1 MSQIANGI
9 AVIRKTINARRNQV
23 TVNGSEGLLHHSVGL
38 FIHTIEYVPN
48 IIKKAV
54 KETPNKTVAPTDC
67 ESSRLK

>member
-9 AVIRKTINARRNQV
+9 AVIRKTINARRNPG
-23 TVNGSEGLLHHSVGL
+23 TVNSSEGLLHSVVL
-38 FIHTIEYVPN
+38 FIHAIEYVPN

-54 KETPNKTVAPTDC
+54 KETPNKAVAPTDC